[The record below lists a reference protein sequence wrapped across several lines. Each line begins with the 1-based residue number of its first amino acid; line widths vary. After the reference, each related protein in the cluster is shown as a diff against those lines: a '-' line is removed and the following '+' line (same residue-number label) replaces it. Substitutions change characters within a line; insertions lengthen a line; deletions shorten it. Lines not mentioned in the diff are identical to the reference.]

1 VTFVQGNHHLLG
13 GFSHC
18 LDTFGAEYL
27 MYFAALFH
35 HQSLLQVRFELAIGG
50 SLGEGTRV
58 SKGCGF
64 PTMCTF
70 SHIRETSFLAIIP
83 KFNCFFTRAGHFI
96 IENRPA
102 QEPVASMTAAGTTY
116 HRECLKSGKI
126 NKSHFPDL
134 APIFPIILDL
144 QKLKLKR

>member
-102 QEPVASMTAAGTTY
+102 QEPVASMTVAGTTY
-116 HRECLKSGKI
+116 LGECSNLVRLIRVIS
-126 NKSHFPDL
+126 L
-134 APIFPIILDL
+134 ILH
-144 QKLKLKR
+144 